1 MAGIEA
7 EQKLLKF
14 HKDIKDQKYFNVKLI
29 SLFQTEY
36 EEIINDILNL
46 KEELFIDQIKEGV
59 SLVLEDIYTD
69 YVLTEPTVMKLVS
82 ENIEEVKNKYKQDF
96 YLVNNAWNSYEKSV
110 KKRLNQSY
118 YFLSSFRKHCINTEE
133 NISHNCLSKEKDGEK
148 NCRFIVV
155 YSSDSKRDI
164 KFVICENCKK
174 VYYSSFIL
182 ARCYKC
188 KVDYYT
194 SLLYPEENPEIL
206 LATWEN
212 YHCPQLINEK
222 MKCINCHE
230 YFYLNMKTGLLNC
243 LNKKC
248 GFISKP
254 NRILWTCCTCK
265 KEFKSGAIPYNPLD
279 IQVTKKLIS
288 QTLSLKHKAH
298 PKKMVC
304 GCKLNIYFTD
314 FYHNKNCEGILYE
327 SELDDN
333 TIIVCEKC
341 KMITYIDR
349 FIWTCPK
356 CEKKFKNGLG
366 DNNNYLINPN
376 ENLYENENSEEI
388 HVYAIRDS
396 TNSYNSKA
404 EVKTTSTQEP
414 KHLNY
419 ASKRLKNYKLK
430 QENKKKLFQEKKNE
444 EEKPEIKEQEKEE
457 NREENKEKEEVK
469 EKKVISGGW
478 KHRRYNQNHPKSSQE
493 VNNYEDSEEKNINNI
508 RNINKEE
515 EKPEG
520 KKIFRRYGYKDKD
533 RDNLNKKNEVDLV
546 DIDKNKENKLG
557 ERQKEKENN
566 TEDKGQQR
574 YVSPRNM
581 WKKRFFRF
589 NNSNNKEF
597 NLSDKENKEE
607 KEDKE
612 EKEEKEEKINIKEK
626 KVKTN
631 PNSKVISNHKNSEQE
646 NEPEQNNN
654 INNNNSKENINKPNK
669 NSNNNNNNNESKEE
683 SINFEEDEENLSNS
697 VSGKDLELSEED
709 EEESSEK
716 NVNLS
721 PKFKR
726 INLIK
731 KKTIG
736 VILGET
742 EDSTSLESPRKHKKK
757 NAPQIQV
764 KIAMSKIPGV
774 SEHLFNHINK
784 RMTAILNRCKIPV
797 FNIEDY
803 VFNKKLGE
811 GGYAVIFSVFKKDD
825 EEQKQFALKKI
836 IAKTLTEID
845 KFTKEFEIMH
855 NCLHENIM
863 KIYGIC
869 IRILDQ
875 TTYALYVLMEL
886 SERDWDKDIK
896 NHIAKKKYY
905 SEKKLINILRQ
916 LTSALL
922 FMQKTAKISH
932 RDIKPQ
938 NVLLFN
944 GTYKIAD
951 FGEAKMAN
959 VNSEINTLRGTELFM
974 SPVLYSGLKHDKND
988 VNHDPYKSDVFSLG
1002 FCFLYASTLNFEL
1015 LYKVRDIY
1023 NSNMMNQIL
1032 EQNLKNKYSKTF
1044 IYILSKMLD
1053 TDEYERFNFEQL
1065 VEFVEDKYDKEGNLK
1080 EGGDNINNINEDK
1093 GKNSPVSNR
1102 KKFKK

>member
-404 EVKTTSTQEP
+404 EVKTTSSQEP

-430 QENKKKLFQEKKNE
+430 QENKKKLFQEKKL
-444 EEKPEIKEQEKEE
+444 
-457 NREENKEKEEVK
+457 R
-469 EKKVISGGW
+469 KKSR
-478 KHRRYNQNHPKSSQE
+478 KLKS
-493 VNNYEDSEEKNINNI
+493 
-508 RNINKEE
+508 R
-515 EKPEG
+515 
-520 KKIFRRYGYKDKD
+520 KK
-533 RDNLNKKNEVDLV
+533 KK
-546 DIDKNKENKLG
+546 
-557 ERQKEKENN
+557 
-566 TEDKGQQR
+566 
-574 YVSPRNM
+574 
-581 WKKRFFRF
+581 
-589 NNSNNKEF
+589 
-597 NLSDKENKEE
+597 
-607 KEDKE
+607 
-612 EKEEKEEKINIKEK
+612 
-626 KVKTN
+626 
-631 PNSKVISNHKNSEQE
+631 
-646 NEPEQNNN
+646 
-654 INNNNSKENINKPNK
+654 
-669 NSNNNNNNNESKEE
+669 
-683 SINFEEDEENLSNS
+683 
-697 VSGKDLELSEED
+697 
-709 EEESSEK
+709 
-716 NVNLS
+716 
-721 PKFKR
+721 
-726 INLIK
+726 IK
-731 KKTIG
+731 KKI
-736 VILGET
+736 
-742 EDSTSLESPRKHKKK
+742 KKK
-757 NAPQIQV
+757 
-764 KIAMSKIPGV
+764 
-774 SEHLFNHINK
+774 
-784 RMTAILNRCKIPV
+784 
-797 FNIEDY
+797 
-803 VFNKKLGE
+803 KK
-811 GGYAVIFSVFKKDD
+811 S
-825 EEQKQFALKKI
+825 
-836 IAKTLTEID
+836 
-845 KFTKEFEIMH
+845 
-855 NCLHENIM
+855 
-863 KIYGIC
+863 
-869 IRILDQ
+869 R
-875 TTYALYVLMEL
+875 
-886 SERDWDKDIK
+886 
-896 NHIAKKKYY
+896 KKK
-905 SEKKLINILRQ
+905 
-916 LTSALL
+916 
-922 FMQKTAKISH
+922 
-932 RDIKPQ
+932 
-938 NVLLFN
+938 
-944 GTYKIAD
+944 
-951 FGEAKMAN
+951 
-959 VNSEINTLRGTELFM
+959 
-974 SPVLYSGLKHDKND
+974 
-988 VNHDPYKSDVFSLG
+988 
-1002 FCFLYASTLNFEL
+1002 
-1015 LYKVRDIY
+1015 
-1023 NSNMMNQIL
+1023 
-1032 EQNLKNKYSKTF
+1032 
-1044 IYILSKMLD
+1044 
-1053 TDEYERFNFEQL
+1053 
-1065 VEFVEDKYDKEGNLK
+1065 
-1080 EGGDNINNINEDK
+1080 
-1093 GKNSPVSNR
+1093 
-1102 KKFKK
+1102 

>member
-7 EQKLLKF
+7 EQKLSKF
-14 HKDIKDQKYFNVKLI
+14 YQDIKDQKYFNVKLL

-46 KEELFIDQIKEGV
+46 KEDLFVDQIKEGV
-59 SLVLEDIYTD
+59 SLILEDIYTD
-69 YVLTEPTVMKLVS
+69 YCLTEPNVMKLIS
-82 ENIEEVKNKYKQDF
+82 ENIEEIKNKYKQDF
-96 YLVNNAWNSYEKSV
+96 YLVNNTWNNYEKSLN
-110 KKRLNQSY
+110 KRGIQNNQY
-118 YFLSSFRKHCINTEE
+118 LTGFRKHCINTEE
-133 NISHNCLSKEKDGEK
+133 YASHNCLSKSKEKDIEK
-148 NCRFIVV
+148 NCRFIIV
-155 YSSDSKRDI
+155 YNNSENKNI

-174 VYYSSFIL
+174 VYYSSFVL

-194 SLLYPEENPEIL
+194 SLLYPEENPEML

-230 YFYLNMKTGLLNC
+230 YFFINMKTGLLNC

-248 GFISKP
+248 SFISKP

-279 IQVTKKLIS
+279 IQVTKKLIM
-288 QTLSLKHKAH
+288 QTLLLKHKAH
-298 PKKMVC
+298 PKKMIC
-304 GCKLNIYFTD
+304 GCKLNVFFAD
-314 FYHNKNCEGILYE
+314 FYHNKKCEGILYE

-333 TIIVCEKC
+333 TIIVCDKC
-341 KMITYIDR
+341 RMITYIDG
-349 FIWTCPK
+349 FVWTCPK
-356 CEKKFKNGLG
+356 CEKKFNNNHLINNNNDSDYENEEEIHLFSINHKEKEKENIIIN
-366 DNNNYLINPN
+366 DNNNQKLSSPP
-376 ENLYENENSEEI
+376 
-388 HVYAIRDS
+388 A
-396 TNSYNSKA
+396 
-404 EVKTTSTQEP
+404 P

-430 QENKKKLFQEKKNE
+430 QETKKLLEEKREQENNLLEEKKEKEKEKEKEKKK
-444 EEKPEIKEQEKEE
+444 EIKE
-457 NREENKEKEEVK
+457 K

-478 KHRRYNQNHPKSSQE
+478 KHRRYSKNHPNLSREVMDYKEKDIENNENNNEKQE
-493 VNNYEDSEEKNINNI
+493 INDIIIEEENKPEEKKYLRRFGYRDKQHKRI
-508 RNINKEE
+508 KTDFEE
-515 EKPEG
+515 IE
-520 KKIFRRYGYKDKD
+520 KDKI
-533 RDNLNKKNEVDLV
+533 KEKEKEKET
-546 DIDKNKENKLG
+546 DIEDKNKE
-557 ERQKEKENN
+557 
-566 TEDKGQQR
+566 R

-581 WKKRFFRF
+581 WKKRFYHF
-589 NNSNNKEF
+589 NNNNKDF
-597 NLSDKENKEE
+597 NLSDKL
-607 KEDKE
+607 
-612 EKEEKEEKINIKEK
+612 EKEEKQKQKEKMYNNIKNISQKKNLEQINTKENQEKEKEKEKELELNNNKKNLTDKSDNDNKEKEKEDSKNFEDDDSNLDSDLDLKGEEESEESEEK
-626 KVKTN
+626 
-631 PNSKVISNHKNSEQE
+631 
-646 NEPEQNNN
+646 NNN
-654 INNNNSKENINKPNK
+654 ISSKKK
-669 NSNNNNNNNESKEE
+669 RSNY
-683 SINFEEDEENLSNS
+683 L
-697 VSGKDLELSEED
+697 
-709 EEESSEK
+709 
-716 NVNLS
+716 
-721 PKFKR
+721 
-726 INLIK
+726 K

-736 VILGET
+736 IILGET
-742 EDSTSLESPRKHKKK
+742 EDSTLLESPRKDKKK

-784 RMTAILNRCKIPV
+784 RMTSILNRCKIPV

-855 NCLHENIM
+855 NCIHENIM

-896 NHIAKKKYY
+896 IHLAKKKYY

-922 FMQKTAKISH
+922 FMQKKAKISH

-974 SPVLYSGLKHDKND
+974 SPVLYSGLKHEKND
-988 VNHDPYKSDVFSLG
+988 VSHDPYKSDVFSLG
-1002 FCFLYASTLNFEL
+1002 FCFLYAATLNFDL
-1015 LYKVRDIY
+1015 LYKVRTIY

-1032 EQNLKNKYSKTF
+1032 EQYLGNKYSKTF
-1044 IYILSKMLD
+1044 VYIISKMLD

-1065 VEFVEDKYDKEGNLK
+1065 VEFVDNNYDKEGNLK
-1080 EGGDNINNINEDK
+1080 EENNEINNNNHK
-1093 GKNSPVSNR
+1093 GMNPLSNR